1 MVQASDDKQ
10 AGIHFEESMSPAE
23 EGVGDRYGSFA
34 GTQHL
39 QQIRFKEDNRQVSG

>member
-1 MVQASDDKQ
+1 MQAGDDQQ
-10 AGIHFEESMSPAE
+10 AGIHVKKSMSPAE